1 MFNKLSFLPTESLYP
16 VCLSLDDFE
25 DEEIQ
30 SQTSSKVNNTS
41 NLKEY
46 IRYKGILS
54 KRVCEGTLSAKEE
67 KELINSGKILLPP
80 EGILHE
86 NALDKLIARFVRNI
100 KGAKIQAGLKSIKLR
115 VVPEENMINPFNKAD
130 FSMEY
135 YGYYDSY
142 NSEIVLC
149 PERIS
154 KAPAKLKKH
163 HCNITSRELYVVVL
177 VHALAH
183 ALMDPTKLEEK
194 SYAYQPIITIQNG
207 FSEREVLME
216 ESLAN
221 MITLQFFAKLGKP
234 EVVRYGEVREF
245 IGIQPLPYRYGLDQF
260 DILKPDWRLWREA
273 KRTTKFIK
281 EIGCEKV

>member
-1 MFNKLSFLPTESLYP
+1 ME
-16 VCLSLDDFE
+16 
-25 DEEIQ
+25 
-30 SQTSSKVNNTS
+30 
-41 NLKEY
+41 
-46 IRYKGILS
+46 ILS

-67 KELINSGKILLPP
+67 KELINSGKILLSH

-100 KGAKIQAGLKSIKLR
+100 KGAKNQAGLKSIKLR
-115 VVPEENMINPFNKAD
+115 VVPEDNMINPFNKAD

-135 YGYYDSY
+135 FGYYCSY

-183 ALMDPTKLEEK
+183 ALMDPTKSEEK
-194 SYAYQPIITIQNG
+194 SYAYQPIITTQNG

-260 DILKPDWRLWREA
+260 DILKPDWRLWCEA

-281 EIGCEKV
+281 EK

>member
-1 MFNKLSFLPTESLYP
+1 MFNKLSFLPSESLYP

-25 DEEIQ
+25 DDSTQVVHIQ
-30 SQTSSKVNNTS
+30 PTLTDHPDYTHK
-41 NLKEY
+41 Y
-46 IRYKGILS
+46 ILYKGILL

-67 KELINSGKILLPP
+67 KELIKSGQILLTH

-86 NALDKLIARFVRNI
+86 NALDKLIACFVRNI
-100 KGAKIQAGLKSIKLR
+100 KGAKNQAGLKSIKLR
-115 VVPEENMINPFNKAD
+115 VVPEDNMINPFNKAD

-154 KAPAKLKKH
+154 KTPAKLKKH

-183 ALMDPTKLEEK
+183 VLMDPTKSEEK
-194 SYAYQPIITIQNG
+194 SYAYQPIITTQNG

-273 KRTTKFIK
+273 KRNTKFLK
-281 EIGCEKV
+281 DK

>member
-25 DEEIQ
+25 DDEQVEHIQ
-30 SQTSSKVNNTS
+30 SALTDHPDYTHK
-41 NLKEY
+41 Y
-46 IRYKGILS
+46 IRYMGILS

-67 KELINSGKILLPP
+67 KELINSGKILLSH

-86 NALDKLIARFVRNI
+86 NALDKLIARFVRNS
-100 KGAKIQAGLKSIKLR
+100 KGAKNQAGLKSIKLR
-115 VVPEENMINPFNKAD
+115 VVPEDNMINPFNKAD

-135 YGYYDSY
+135 YGYYESY

-183 ALMDPTKLEEK
+183 ALMDPSKTEEK
-194 SYAYQPIITIQNG
+194 SYAYQPIITTQNG

-216 ESLAN
+216 ESL
-221 MITLQFFAKLGKP
+221 I
-234 EVVRYGEVREF
+234 
-245 IGIQPLPYRYGLDQF
+245 
-260 DILKPDWRLWREA
+260 
-273 KRTTKFIK
+273 
-281 EIGCEKV
+281 

>member
-1 MFNKLSFLPTESLYP
+1 MFNKLSFLPSESLYP

-25 DEEIQ
+25 DVEQVEHIKTK
-30 SQTSSKVNNTS
+30 QTNPPDYPQKYN
-41 NLKEY
+41 
-46 IRYKGILS
+46 RYKEILS

-67 KELINSGKILLPP
+67 KELINSGKILLSH

-86 NALDKLIARFVRNI
+86 NALDKLIARFMRNI
-100 KGAKIQAGLKSIKLR
+100 KGAKNQAGLKSIKLR
-115 VVPEENMINPFNKAD
+115 VVPEANMINPFNKAD
-130 FSMEY
+130 FSMGY

-142 NSEIVLC
+142 NSEFILC

-183 ALMDPTKLEEK
+183 ALMDPSKTEEK
-194 SYAYQPIITIQNG
+194 SYAYQPIITTQNG

-234 EVVRYGEVREF
+234 SVVKSREVREF
-245 IGIQPLPYRYGLDQF
+245 IEIQPLPYRYGLDQF

-273 KRTTKFIK
+273 KRTTKFTK
-281 EIGCEKV
+281 DK

>member
-1 MFNKLSFLPTESLYP
+1 MFNKVSFLPSESLYP
-16 VCLSLDDFE
+16 VCLPLDDFE
-25 DEEIQ
+25 DEEQVVHIQ
-30 SQTSSKVNNTS
+30 PAPTDHPDYPHK
-41 NLKEY
+41 Y
-46 IRYKGILS
+46 IRYMEILS

-67 KELINSGKILLPP
+67 KELINSGKILLSHK
-80 EGILHE
+80 GILHE

-100 KGAKIQAGLKSIKLR
+100 KGAKNQAGLKSIKLR
-115 VVPEENMINPFNKAD
+115 VVPEDNMINPFNKAD
-130 FSMEY
+130 FTMEY

-183 ALMDPTKLEEK
+183 TLMEPKKSEEK
-194 SYAYQPIITIQNG
+194 SYAYQPIITTQNG
-207 FSEREVLME
+207 FLEREVLME

-281 EIGCEKV
+281 EK

>member
-1 MFNKLSFLPTESLYP
+1 ME
-16 VCLSLDDFE
+16 
-25 DEEIQ
+25 
-30 SQTSSKVNNTS
+30 
-41 NLKEY
+41 
-46 IRYKGILS
+46 ILS
-54 KRVCEGTLSAKEE
+54 KRVCEGTLFAKEE
-67 KELINSGKILLPP
+67 KELINSGKILLSH

-100 KGAKIQAGLKSIKLR
+100 KGAKNQAGLKSIKLR
-115 VVPEENMINPFNKAD
+115 VVSEDNMINPFSKAD

-142 NSEIVLC
+142 NSEIVLY

-154 KAPAKLKKH
+154 KAPTKLKKH
-163 HCNITSRELYVVVL
+163 HRHITSRELYVVVL

-183 ALMDPTKLEEK
+183 ALMDPTKSEEK
-194 SYAYQPIITIQNG
+194 CYTYQPIITTQNG

-221 MITLQFFAKLGKP
+221 MLTLRYFDELRKP
-234 EVVRYGEVREF
+234 EVVRSGEVREF
-245 IGIQPLPYRYGLDQF
+245 IEIQPLPYRYGLDQF

-273 KRTTKFIK
+273 KKTTKFNK
-281 EIGCEKV
+281 DK

>member
-1 MFNKLSFLPTESLYP
+1 MFNKFSFLPTESLYP

-25 DEEIQ
+25 DDSTQVVNIT
-30 SQTSSKVNNTS
+30 SRQTGHPDYTYHNN
-41 NLKEY
+41 
-46 IRYKGILS
+46 RYM
-54 KRVCEGTLSAKEE
+54 KRIKKACAGTLSAEEE
-67 KELINSGKILLPP
+67 KELINSGKILLSH

-115 VVPEENMINPFNKAD
+115 VVSEDNMINPFNKAD
-130 FSMEY
+130 FLMEY

-154 KAPAKLKKH
+154 KAPTKLKKH

-183 ALMDPTKLEEK
+183 AFMDPTKSEEK
-194 SYAYQPIITIQNG
+194 SYTYQPIIMTENG

-221 MITLQFFAKLGKP
+221 MITLQYCDQLSKP
-234 EVVRYGEVREF
+234 EVVRSGEVKEF
-245 IGIQPLPYRYGLDQF
+245 IELQSLPYSFGLDQY

-273 KRTTKFIK
+273 KRNTKFNK
-281 EIGCEKV
+281 DK

>member
-1 MFNKLSFLPTESLYP
+1 M
-16 VCLSLDDFE
+16 
-25 DEEIQ
+25 
-30 SQTSSKVNNTS
+30 
-41 NLKEY
+41 
-46 IRYKGILS
+46 GILS

-67 KELINSGKILLPP
+67 KELINSGKILLSH

-100 KGAKIQAGLKSIKLR
+100 KGAKNQAGLKSIKLR
-115 VVPEENMINPFNKAD
+115 VVPEDNMINPFNKAD

-135 YGYYDSY
+135 FGYYDSY

-149 PERIS
+149 QERIS

-183 ALMDPTKLEEK
+183 ALMDPTKSEEK
-194 SYAYQPIITIQNG
+194 SYAYQPIITTQNG

-221 MITLQFFAKLGKP
+221 MMTLQFFAKLGKP

-281 EIGCEKV
+281 EK

>member
-1 MFNKLSFLPTESLYP
+1 MN
-16 VCLSLDDFE
+16 DFE
-25 DEEIQ
+25 DEEQVVHIQ
-30 SQTSSKVNNTS
+30 PALTDHPDYPHK
-41 NLKEY
+41 Y
-46 IRYKGILS
+46 IRYMEILS

-67 KELINSGKILLPP
+67 KELINSGKILFSH

-100 KGAKIQAGLKSIKLR
+100 KGAKNQAGLKSINLR
-115 VVPEENMINPFNKAD
+115 VVSEDNMINPFNKAD
-130 FSMEY
+130 FTMEY

-149 PERIS
+149 QERIS

-183 ALMDPTKLEEK
+183 ALMDPTKSEEK
-194 SYAYQPIITIQNG
+194 SYAYQPIITTQNG

-245 IGIQPLPYRYGLDQF
+245 IGIQSLPYRYGLDQF

-273 KRTTKFIK
+273 KRNTKFIK
-281 EIGCEKV
+281 EK

>member
-25 DEEIQ
+25 DDEQVEHIQ
-30 SQTSSKVNNTS
+30 SALTDHPDYTHK
-41 NLKEY
+41 Y
-46 IRYKGILS
+46 IRYMGILS

-67 KELINSGKILLPP
+67 KELINSEKILLSH
-80 EGILHE
+80 EGILHK

-100 KGAKIQAGLKSIKLR
+100 KGAKNQAGLKSIKLR
-115 VVPEENMINPFNKAD
+115 VVSEDNMINPFNKAD

-163 HCNITSRELYVVVL
+163 HCNITSRELYVLVL

-183 ALMDPTKLEEK
+183 ALMDPSKTEEK
-194 SYAYQPIITIQNG
+194 SYVYQPIITTQNG

-221 MITLQFFAKLGKP
+221 MITLQVFAKLGKP

-260 DILKPDWRLWREA
+260 DILKPDWRLWRET
-273 KRTTKFIK
+273 KKTTKFIK
-281 EIGCEKV
+281 NK

>member
-30 SQTSSKVNNTS
+30 SQTSDKVNNTS

-46 IRYKGILS
+46 IRYMGILS

-67 KELINSGKILLPP
+67 KELINSGKILLSH

-100 KGAKIQAGLKSIKLR
+100 KGAKNQAGLKSIKLR
-115 VVPEENMINPFNKAD
+115 VVPEDNMINPFNKAD

-163 HCNITSRELYVVVL
+163 HRHITSRELYVVVL

-183 ALMDPTKLEEK
+183 ALMDPSKTEEK
-194 SYAYQPIITIQNG
+194 GYAYQPIITTQNG

-221 MITLQFFAKLGKP
+221 MITLQYCDQLNKP
-234 EVVRYGEVREF
+234 EVVRSGEVKEF
-245 IGIQPLPYRYGLDQF
+245 IELQSLPYSFGLDQY

-281 EIGCEKV
+281 EI

>member
-1 MFNKLSFLPTESLYP
+1 MFNTVSFLPSESLYP

-25 DEEIQ
+25 DEEQVVHIQ
-30 SQTSSKVNNTS
+30 PALTDHPDYTHK
-41 NLKEY
+41 Y
-46 IRYKGILS
+46 IRYMEILS

-67 KELINSGKILLPP
+67 KELINSGKILLSHK
-80 EGILHE
+80 GILHE
-86 NALDKLIARFVRNI
+86 NALDKLIARFMRNI
-100 KGAKIQAGLKSIKLR
+100 KGAKNQAGLKSIKLR
-115 VVPEENMINPFNKAD
+115 VVPEDNMINPFNKAD

-135 YGYYDSY
+135 FGYYDSY
-142 NSEIVLC
+142 NSAIVRC
-149 PERIS
+149 QERIS
-154 KAPAKLKKH
+154 KAPAKWKKH

-183 ALMDPTKLEEK
+183 ALMDPTKSEEK
-194 SYAYQPIITIQNG
+194 SYAYQPIITTQNG
-207 FSEREVLME
+207 FLEREVLME

-281 EIGCEKV
+281 EK

>member
-1 MFNKLSFLPTESLYP
+1 MFNKLSFLPSESLYP
-16 VCLSLDDFE
+16 VCLPLDDFE
-25 DEEIQ
+25 DEEQVVHIQ
-30 SQTSSKVNNTS
+30 SALTDHPDYPHK
-41 NLKEY
+41 Y
-46 IRYKGILS
+46 IRYMEILS

-67 KELINSGKILLPP
+67 KELINSGKILLSH
-80 EGILHE
+80 EGIVHE

-100 KGAKIQAGLKSIKLR
+100 KGAKNQAGLKSIKLR
-115 VVPEENMINPFNKAD
+115 VVSEDNMINPFNKAD

-135 YGYYDSY
+135 FGYYDSY

-149 PERIS
+149 QERIS
-154 KAPAKLKKH
+154 KTPAKLKKH

-183 ALMDPTKLEEK
+183 ALIDPTKSEEK
-194 SYAYQPIITIQNG
+194 SYAYQPIITTQNG
-207 FSEREVLME
+207 FLEREVLME

-260 DILKPDWRLWREA
+260 DILKPDWRLWCEA

-281 EIGCEKV
+281 EK

>member
-1 MFNKLSFLPTESLYP
+1 MFNKLSFLPSESLYP
-16 VCLSLDDFE
+16 VCLPLDDFE
-25 DEEIQ
+25 DEEQVVHIQ
-30 SQTSSKVNNTS
+30 PALTDHPDYTHK
-41 NLKEY
+41 Y
-46 IRYKGILS
+46 IRYMEILS

-67 KELINSGKILLPP
+67 KELINSGKILLSH

-100 KGAKIQAGLKSIKLR
+100 KGAKNQAGLKSIKLR
-115 VVPEENMINPFNKAD
+115 VVPEDNMINPFNKAD

-135 YGYYDSY
+135 FGYYDSY

-149 PERIS
+149 QERIS

-183 ALMDPTKLEEK
+183 ALMDTTKSEEK
-194 SYAYQPIITIQNG
+194 SYAYQPIITTQNG

-281 EIGCEKV
+281 EK

>member
-1 MFNKLSFLPTESLYP
+1 MFNKLSFLPSESLYP
-16 VCLSLDDFE
+16 VCLPLDDFE
-25 DEEIQ
+25 DEEQVVHIQ
-30 SQTSSKVNNTS
+30 SALTDHPDYPHK
-41 NLKEY
+41 Y
-46 IRYKGILS
+46 IRYMEILS

-67 KELINSGKILLPP
+67 KELINSGKILLSHK
-80 EGILHE
+80 GILHE

-100 KGAKIQAGLKSIKLR
+100 KGAKNQAGLKSIKLR
-115 VVPEENMINPFNKAD
+115 VVPEDNMINPFNKAD

-135 YGYYDSY
+135 FGYYDSY

-149 PERIS
+149 QERIS

-177 VHALAH
+177 VHSLAH
-183 ALMDPTKLEEK
+183 TLMEPKKSEEK
-194 SYAYQPIITIQNG
+194 SYAYQPIITTQNG

-245 IGIQPLPYRYGLDQF
+245 IGIQSLPYRYGLDQF

-273 KRTTKFIK
+273 KRDTKFIK
-281 EIGCEKV
+281 EK

>member
-1 MFNKLSFLPTESLYP
+1 MFNKLSFLPSESLYP

-25 DEEIQ
+25 DDSTQVVHIT
-30 SQTSSKVNNTS
+30 SRQTGHPDYTYHYN
-41 NLKEY
+41 
-46 IRYKGILS
+46 RYMEILS

-67 KELINSGKILLPP
+67 KELINSGKISLPH

-115 VVPEENMINPFNKAD
+115 VVSEDNMINPFNKAD

-163 HCNITSRELYVVVL
+163 HRHITSRELYVVVL

-183 ALMDPTKLEEK
+183 ALMDPSKTEEK
-194 SYAYQPIITIQNG
+194 GYAYQPIITTQNG

-221 MITLQFFAKLGKP
+221 MVTLQVFAKLGKT

-281 EIGCEKV
+281 DK

>member
-25 DEEIQ
+25 DDEQVEHIQ
-30 SQTSSKVNNTS
+30 SALTDHPDYTHK
-41 NLKEY
+41 Y
-46 IRYKGILS
+46 IRYMEILS

-67 KELINSGKILLPP
+67 KELINSGKILLSH
-80 EGILHE
+80 EGILHK
-86 NALDKLIARFVRNI
+86 NALDKLIACFARNI
-100 KGAKIQAGLKSIKLR
+100 KGAKNQAGLKSIKLR
-115 VVPEENMINPFNKAD
+115 VVPEDNMINPFNKAD

-149 PERIS
+149 PGRIS

-183 ALMDPTKLEEK
+183 ALMDPSKTEEK
-194 SYAYQPIITIQNG
+194 SYAYQPIITTQNG

-216 ESLAN
+216 EALAN

-234 EVVRYGEVREF
+234 EVVRYGEMREF

-260 DILKPDWRLWREA
+260 DILNPDWRLWREA

-281 EIGCEKV
+281 EK

>member
-1 MFNKLSFLPTESLYP
+1 
-16 VCLSLDDFE
+16 
-25 DEEIQ
+25 
-30 SQTSSKVNNTS
+30 
-41 NLKEY
+41 
-46 IRYKGILS
+46 
-54 KRVCEGTLSAKEE
+54 
-67 KELINSGKILLPP
+67 
-80 EGILHE
+80 
-86 NALDKLIARFVRNI
+86 
-100 KGAKIQAGLKSIKLR
+100 
-115 VVPEENMINPFNKAD
+115 
-130 FSMEY
+130 MEY

-183 ALMDPTKLEEK
+183 VLIDPTKSEEK
-194 SYAYQPIITIQNG
+194 SYAYQPIITTQNG

-221 MITLQFFAKLGKP
+221 MITLQVFAKLGKP

-273 KRTTKFIK
+273 KKTTKFIK
-281 EIGCEKV
+281 DK

>member
-1 MFNKLSFLPTESLYP
+1 MFNKLSFLPSESLYP

-25 DEEIQ
+25 DDEQVEHIQ
-30 SQTSSKVNNTS
+30 SALIDHPDYAYK
-41 NLKEY
+41 Y
-46 IRYKGILS
+46 IRYMGILS

-67 KELINSGKILLPP
+67 KELINSGKILLSH

-100 KGAKIQAGLKSIKLR
+100 KGAKNQAGLKSIKLR
-115 VVPEENMINPFNKAD
+115 VVPEDNMINPFSKAD

-149 PERIS
+149 PERIIN
-154 KAPAKLKKH
+154 APAELQKQH
-163 HCNITSRELYVVVL
+163 RHITSRELYVVVL

-183 ALMDPTKLEEK
+183 ALMDPTKTESNK
-194 SYAYQPIITIQNG
+194 YQPLIRTVNG

-221 MITLQFFAKLGKP
+221 MLTLRYFDKLMKP

-260 DILKPDWRLWREA
+260 DILKPD
-273 KRTTKFIK
+273 
-281 EIGCEKV
+281 

>member
-25 DEEIQ
+25 DDEQVEHIQ
-30 SQTSSKVNNTS
+30 SALTDHPDYTHK
-41 NLKEY
+41 Y
-46 IRYKGILS
+46 IRYMEILS

-67 KELINSGKILLPP
+67 KELINSGKILLSH

-100 KGAKIQAGLKSIKLR
+100 KGAKNQAGLKSIKLR
-115 VVPEENMINPFNKAD
+115 VVPEDNMINPFNKAD

-154 KAPAKLKKH
+154 KVPAKLKKH

-183 ALMDPTKLEEK
+183 ALMDPSKTEEK
-194 SYAYQPIITIQNG
+194 SYAYQPIITTQNG

-221 MITLQFFAKLGKP
+221 MITLQVFAKLGKP

-245 IGIQPLPYRYGLDQF
+245 IGMQPLPYRYGLDQF

-281 EIGCEKV
+281 DK

>member
-25 DEEIQ
+25 DVGQVEHIQ
-30 SQTSSKVNNTS
+30 PALIDHPDYAYK
-41 NLKEY
+41 Y
-46 IRYKGILS
+46 IRYMEILS

-67 KELINSGKILLPP
+67 KELINSGKILLSH
-80 EGILHE
+80 EGILHK

-100 KGAKIQAGLKSIKLR
+100 KGAKNQAGLKSIKLR

-163 HCNITSRELYVVVL
+163 HCYITSRELYVVVL

-183 ALMDPTKLEEK
+183 VLIDPTKSEEK
-194 SYAYQPIITIQNG
+194 SYAYQPIITTQNG

-221 MITLQFFAKLGKP
+221 MITLQIFAKLGKP

-273 KRTTKFIK
+273 KKTTKFIK
-281 EIGCEKV
+281 DK

>member
-25 DEEIQ
+25 DDEQVEHIQ
-30 SQTSSKVNNTS
+30 SALTDHPDYTHK
-41 NLKEY
+41 Y
-46 IRYKGILS
+46 IRYMEILS

-67 KELINSGKILLPP
+67 KELINSGKILLSH
-80 EGILHE
+80 EGILHK

-100 KGAKIQAGLKSIKLR
+100 KGAKNQAGLKSIKLR
-115 VVPEENMINPFNKAD
+115 VVSEDNMINPFNKAD

-163 HCNITSRELYVVVL
+163 HCYITSRELYVVVL

-183 ALMDPTKLEEK
+183 VLIDPTKSEEK
-194 SYAYQPIITIQNG
+194 SYAYQPIITTQNG

-221 MITLQFFAKLGKP
+221 MITLQVFAKLGKP

-273 KRTTKFIK
+273 KKTTKFIK
-281 EIGCEKV
+281 DK

>member
-1 MFNKLSFLPTESLYP
+1 MFNKLSFLPSESLYP

-25 DEEIQ
+25 DEEQVVHIQ
-30 SQTSSKVNNTS
+30 PALTDHPDYPHK
-41 NLKEY
+41 Y
-46 IRYKGILS
+46 IRYMEILS

-67 KELINSGKILLPP
+67 KELINSGKILLSH

-100 KGAKIQAGLKSIKLR
+100 KGAKNQAGLKSIKLR
-115 VVPEENMINPFNKAD
+115 VVPEDNMINPFNKAD

-135 YGYYDSY
+135 FGYYDSY

-183 ALMDPTKLEEK
+183 TLMEPKKSEEK
-194 SYAYQPIITIQNG
+194 SYAYQPIITTQNG
-207 FSEREVLME
+207 FLERDVLME

-221 MITLQFFAKLGKP
+221 MITLQFFAKLRKP

-245 IGIQPLPYRYGLDQF
+245 IGIQPLPYRYGLDQC

-281 EIGCEKV
+281 EK

>member
-25 DEEIQ
+25 DDEQVEHIQ
-30 SQTSSKVNNTS
+30 SALTDHPDYTHK
-41 NLKEY
+41 Y
-46 IRYKGILS
+46 IRYMEILS

-67 KELINSGKILLPP
+67 KELINSGKILLSH

-100 KGAKIQAGLKSIKLR
+100 KGAKNQAGLKSIKLR
-115 VVPEENMINPFNKAD
+115 VVPEDNMINPFNKAD

-154 KAPAKLKKH
+154 KPPAKLKKH

-177 VHALAH
+177 VHALVH
-183 ALMDPTKLEEK
+183 ALMDPSKTEEK
-194 SYAYQPIITIQNG
+194 SYAYQPIITTQNG

-221 MITLQFFAKLGKP
+221 MITLQVFAKLGKP

-273 KRTTKFIK
+273 KKTTKFIK
-281 EIGCEKV
+281 DK

>member
-1 MFNKLSFLPTESLYP
+1 MFNKLSFLPSESLYP

-25 DEEIQ
+25 DEDQVVHIQ
-30 SQTSSKVNNTS
+30 PALTDHPDYPHK
-41 NLKEY
+41 Y
-46 IRYKGILS
+46 IRYMEILS
-54 KRVCEGTLSAKEE
+54 KRVCEGTLSANAE
-67 KELINSGKILLPP
+67 KELINSGKILLSH

-86 NALDKLIARFVRNI
+86 NALDKLIACFVRNI
-100 KGAKIQAGLKSIKLR
+100 KGAKNQAGLKSINLR
-115 VVPEENMINPFNKAD
+115 VVSEDNMINPFNKAD
-130 FSMEY
+130 FTMEY

-183 ALMDPTKLEEK
+183 TLMEPKKSEEK
-194 SYAYQPIITIQNG
+194 SYAYQPIITTQNG
-207 FSEREVLME
+207 FLEREVLME

-234 EVVRYGEVREF
+234 EVVKFGEVREF

-273 KRTTKFIK
+273 KQTTKFIK
-281 EIGCEKV
+281 EK

>member
-1 MFNKLSFLPTESLYP
+1 MSNKLSFLPPESLFP

-25 DEEIQ
+25 DDSTQVVNIT
-30 SQTSSKVNNTS
+30 SRQTDHPDCTYHYN
-41 NLKEY
+41 
-46 IRYKGILS
+46 RYMEILS

-67 KELINSGKILLPP
+67 KELINSGKISLPH

-86 NALDKLIARFVRNI
+86 NALDKLIARFVRNT
-100 KGAKIQAGLKSIKLR
+100 KGAKNQAGLKSIKLR
-115 VVPEENMINPFNKAD
+115 VVSEDNMINPFSKAD

-135 YGYYDSY
+135 YGYYYSY

-163 HCNITSRELYVVVL
+163 HRHITSRELYVVVL

-183 ALMDPTKLEEK
+183 ALMDSSKTEEK
-194 SYAYQPIITIQNG
+194 SYAYQPIITTQNG

-245 IGIQPLPYRYGLDQF
+245 IEIQPLPYRYGLDQF

-273 KRTTKFIK
+273 KRNTKFYK
-281 EIGCEKV
+281 DK

>member
-1 MFNKLSFLPTESLYP
+1 MFNKLSFLPSESLYP
-16 VCLSLDDFE
+16 VCLPLDDFE
-25 DEEIQ
+25 DDEQVEHIQ
-30 SQTSSKVNNTS
+30 SALTDHPDYTHK
-41 NLKEY
+41 Y
-46 IRYKGILS
+46 IRYMEILS

-67 KELINSGKILLPP
+67 KELINSGKILLSHK
-80 EGILHE
+80 GILHE

-100 KGAKIQAGLKSIKLR
+100 KGAKNQAGLKSIKLR
-115 VVPEENMINPFNKAD
+115 VVPEDNMINPFNKAD

-135 YGYYDSY
+135 FGYYCSY

-183 ALMDPTKLEEK
+183 TLMDPTKSEEK
-194 SYAYQPIITIQNG
+194 SYAYQPIITTQNG

-216 ESLAN
+216 ESLTN

-260 DILKPDWRLWREA
+260 DILKPDWRLWCEA

-281 EIGCEKV
+281 EK

>member
-1 MFNKLSFLPTESLYP
+1 MFNKLSFLPSESLYP

-25 DEEIQ
+25 DEEQVVHIQ
-30 SQTSSKVNNTS
+30 PALTDHPDYAYK
-41 NLKEY
+41 Y
-46 IRYKGILS
+46 IRYMGILS

-67 KELINSGKILLPP
+67 KELINSGKILLSH
-80 EGILHE
+80 EGIVHE

-100 KGAKIQAGLKSIKLR
+100 KGAKNQAGLKSIKLR
-115 VVPEENMINPFNKAD
+115 VVPEDNMINPFNKAD

-135 YGYYDSY
+135 FGYYCSY

-177 VHALAH
+177 VHSLAH
-183 ALMDPTKLEEK
+183 ALIDPTKSEEK
-194 SYAYQPIITIQNG
+194 SYAYQPIITTQNG

-245 IGIQPLPYRYGLDQF
+245 IGLQPLPHRYGLDQF

-281 EIGCEKV
+281 EK

>member
-1 MFNKLSFLPTESLYP
+1 MFNKLSFLPSESLYP
-16 VCLSLDDFE
+16 VCLPLDDYE
-25 DEEIQ
+25 DVERVEHIHPAL
-30 SQTSSKVNNTS
+30 TDHPDYAYK
-41 NLKEY
+41 Y
-46 IRYKGILS
+46 IRYMEILS

-67 KELINSGKILLPP
+67 KELINSGKILLSH

-86 NALDKLIARFVRNI
+86 NALDKLIARFARNI
-100 KGAKIQAGLKSIKLR
+100 KGAKNQAGLKSIKLR
-115 VVPEENMINPFNKAD
+115 VVSEDNMINPFSKAD
-130 FSMEY
+130 FSVEY

-163 HCNITSRELYVVVL
+163 NRHITSRELYVVVL

-183 ALMDPTKLEEK
+183 ALMDPTKSEEK
-194 SYAYQPIITIQNG
+194 SYAYQPIITTQHG

-234 EVVRYGEVREF
+234 SVVKSGEAREF
-245 IGIQPLPYRYGLDQF
+245 IEIQPLPYRYGLDQF

-273 KRTTKFIK
+273 KKTTKFIK
-281 EIGCEKV
+281 DK

>member
-1 MFNKLSFLPTESLYP
+1 MFNKLSFLPSESLYP

-25 DEEIQ
+25 DEEQVVHIQ
-30 SQTSSKVNNTS
+30 PALTDHPDYPHK
-41 NLKEY
+41 Y
-46 IRYKGILS
+46 IRYMEILS

-67 KELINSGKILLPP
+67 KELINSGKILLSHK
-80 EGILHE
+80 GILHE
-86 NALDKLIARFVRNI
+86 NALDKLIARLVRNI
-100 KGAKIQAGLKSIKLR
+100 KGAKNQAGLKSIKLR
-115 VVPEENMINPFNKAD
+115 VVPEDNMINPFNKAD

-135 YGYYDSY
+135 FGYYDSY

-149 PERIS
+149 QERIS
-154 KAPAKLKKH
+154 KAPAKVKKH

-177 VHALAH
+177 VHTLAH
-183 ALMDPTKLEEK
+183 TLMDPTKSEEK
-194 SYAYQPIITIQNG
+194 SYAYQPIITTQNG

-221 MITLQFFAKLGKP
+221 MMTLQFFAKLGKP
-234 EVVRYGEVREF
+234 EVVKFGEVREF
-245 IGIQPLPYRYGLDQF
+245 IEIQPLPYRYGLDQF

-281 EIGCEKV
+281 EK

>member
-16 VCLSLDDFE
+16 ICLSLDDFE
-25 DEEIQ
+25 DVEQVEHIQ
-30 SQTSSKVNNTS
+30 SVLTDHPDYTHKYNHYMERI
-41 NLKEY
+41 K
-46 IRYKGILS
+46 KA
-54 KRVCEGTLSAKEE
+54 CAGTLSAEEE
-67 KELINSGKILLPP
+67 KELLESEKKIMPTD
-80 EGILHE
+80 GIVHKT
-86 NALDKLIARFVRNI
+86 ALDSLISSFVCI
-100 KGAKIQAGLKSIKLR
+100 IEPADSHVGLKQIRLR
-115 VVPEENMINPFNKAD
+115 TVSNEYIPEYY
-130 FSMEY
+130 FSMENL
-135 YGYYDSY
+135 GYYDSY
-142 NSEIVLC
+142 NIEIVLC

-154 KAPAKLKKH
+154 NAPAKLKKH

-183 ALMDPTKLEEK
+183 AFMDPTKSEEK
-194 SYAYQPIITIQNG
+194 SYTYQPIIMTENG

-245 IGIQPLPYRYGLDQF
+245 IEIQPLPYRYGLDQY

-273 KRTTKFIK
+273 KRNTKFYK
-281 EIGCEKV
+281 DK

>member
-1 MFNKLSFLPTESLYP
+1 MPNKDGQKLKNYITMFNKLSFLPSESLYP

-30 SQTSSKVNNTS
+30 SQTSGKVNNTS

-67 KELINSGKILLPP
+67 KELIKSGQILLTH

-86 NALDKLIARFVRNI
+86 NALDKLIARFARNI
-100 KGAKIQAGLKSIKLR
+100 KGAKNQAGLKSIKLR
-115 VVPEENMINPFNKAD
+115 VVPEDNMMNPFSKAD

-135 YGYYDSY
+135 YG
-142 NSEIVLC
+142 
-149 PERIS
+149 

-183 ALMDPTKLEEK
+183 ALMDPTKSEEK
-194 SYAYQPIITIQNG
+194 SYAYQPIITTQNG

-245 IGIQPLPYRYGLDQF
+245 IEIQPLPYRYGLDQF

-273 KRTTKFIK
+273 KRNTKFLK
-281 EIGCEKV
+281 DK

>member
-1 MFNKLSFLPTESLYP
+1 MFNKLSFLPSESLYP
-16 VCLSLDDFE
+16 VCLPLDDFE
-25 DEEIQ
+25 DEEQVVHIQ
-30 SQTSSKVNNTS
+30 SALTDHPDYPHK
-41 NLKEY
+41 Y
-46 IRYKGILS
+46 IRYMEILS

-67 KELINSGKILLPP
+67 KELINSGKILLSHKS
-80 EGILHE
+80 ILHE

-100 KGAKIQAGLKSIKLR
+100 KGAKNQAGLKSIKLR
-115 VVPEENMINPFNKAD
+115 VVPEDNMINPFNKAD
-130 FSMEY
+130 FLMEY
-135 YGYYDSY
+135 FGYYDSY
-142 NSEIVLC
+142 NSEIGLC
-149 PERIS
+149 QERIS

-183 ALMDPTKLEEK
+183 ALMDPTKSEEK
-194 SYAYQPIITIQNG
+194 SYAYQPIITTQNG

-281 EIGCEKV
+281 EK